1 MSGRSIADVLAEQP
15 ALRGLEP
22 SDIDL
27 LAGCGHNAVFDAGT
41 VLAREGEPATRFFV
55 LREGRVGLEMH
66 APTGPLLVET
76 LGDGDLVGWSWLFE
90 PHRWAFDVVAVER
103 TKAVV
108 IEAAC
113 LRDKCDRDTA
123 FGYRMVQRFAHVIV
137 RRLQASRLRLLDLY
151 GGSDGS

>member
-27 LAGCGHNAVFDAGT
+27 LARCGHNAVFDAGT

-113 LRDKCDRDTA
+113 LRDKCEADNA
-123 FGYRMVQRFAHVIV
+123 LGYALLKRFLPILVQ
-137 RRLQASRLRLLDLY
+137 RLQATRLQMLDVY
-151 GGSDGS
+151 GPAR